1 MAESVKVEMPSGH
14 KERLIKIAQEDRDIH
29 NMKLEDAKIDISP
42 GKGLELTKRY
52 RFMHV
57 PYNRIYYWKSSTNP
71 QDKDQNDEMLAEIAL
86 IEENL

>member
-14 KERLIKIAQEDRDIH
+14 KERLIKIAQEDRDIY

-42 GKGLELTKRY
+42 GNGLELTKRY
-52 RFMHV
+52 RFLHV
-57 PYNRIYYWKSSTNP
+57 PYNRVYYWKSSK
-71 QDKDQNDEMLAEIAL
+71 DKDHNDEMLAEIAL